1 MELILIIITMMLY
14 QAFKKQ
20 RMNIVLFQ
28 LLMLP
33 VYLYTAL
40 NRFEVR
46 LVIYFMFVVL
56 NLNFLQDC
64 VKRKLE
70 QQTVL
75 SAVTMCWLIS
85 LFAETKNILDLVI
98 LIADAGII
106 TAFSSS
112 KISKSKVFEIIAND
126 QLSSLVVLLV
136 SSFAYIGLTG
146 SSRLSIEIVKEFP
159 VVSLCIIII
168 LMIASASFFDS
179 VMKMNEIEKQS
190 DWSVKN
196 FVKVTKF
203 ILIPYIVI
211 SNLKSFYSYYLF
223 EKQDEL
229 IVITLLLLMLA
240 FLIQICINK
249 SKTYNINL
257 LKFNTTSL
265 MIISLLNADSH
276 IYSLFVGLSTNLV
289 LYNIIQNYKNR
300 IIELLYFGLPFTP
313 LFLYKFYKIDTVLS
327 VSSQVSN
334 IVLILFLVFPILI
347 YPLIKR
353 EGAYE

>member
-1 MELILIIITMMLY
+1 MMLY

-40 NRFEVR
+40 NRFEVS
-46 LVIYFMFVVL
+46 LVICFVLLFL
-56 NLNFLQDC
+56 NLNFLRDC
-64 VKRKLE
+64 IKKKLE

-75 SAVTMCWLIS
+75 SVVTMCWLVS

-98 LIADAGII
+98 LITGAGVI

-126 QLSSLVVLLV
+126 QLSRLIVLLV

-146 SSRLSIEIVKEFP
+146 SSGLSIETVKEYP
-159 VVSLCIIII
+159 VISLCIIII
-168 LMIASASFFDS
+168 LMIASSSIFDS
-179 VMKMNEIEKQS
+179 VIKINEIEKQS

-196 FVKVTKF
+196 FIKATKF
-203 ILIPYIVI
+203 ILIPYIVTN
-211 SNLKSFYSYYLF
+211 NLKNFYSYYLF
-223 EKQDEL
+223 ERQNEL
-229 IVITLLLLMLA
+229 IVIALVLLMLA
-240 FLIQICINK
+240 FLIQIYINK

-257 LKFNTTSL
+257 LKFNTASL

-276 IYSLFVGLSTNLV
+276 VYALFIGLSANLV
-289 LYNIIQNYKNR
+289 LYNIVQSYKNKTL
-300 IIELLYFGLPFTP
+300 EFLYFGLPFTP
-313 LFLYKFYKIDTVLS
+313 LFLYKFYKIDTILS
-327 VSSQVSN
+327 VSSQASN
-334 IVLILFLVFPILI
+334 IVLILFLVFPVLI